1 MSTTTS
7 DLDQPETQETTP
19 ALQGN
24 SGPEGEQSPQALWT
38 QLRHELRTPLDA
50 IIGSSELLLR
60 DADGLGQADFISSLN
75 LIHSAGQQLLEIIN
89 NLLDTKK
96 FTSGDVIFNLA
107 SLVANLHYKVRIPI
121 NDVIGLSE
129 TLLENAAEQ
138 GRPDLI
144 ADLKKIQ
151 SAAEYVR
158 SYINEIIDFS
168 KIDTGLK
175 KSGAADAE
183 RLALIDQVML
193 SLRGLAQ
200 DSAAVTG
207 YESGSILVVDDNGIN
222 RDLLSRYLERQG
234 HAVQVAHNGRQALEM
249 ITTGAFD
256 LVLLDITMP
265 GLTGFQVLQH
275 LKHSETLRDL
285 PVIMISAL
293 DEMDSVVRCIEL
305 GAEDYL
311 PKPFNPVLLRN
322 RVGDFLEKK
331 RLRDLEGEQQRKLQE
346 LNTALELRSRFIRET
361 FGSYLS
367 DEIVDTIL
375 KEGGLKIEG
384 EKRRATMLMAD
395 LRGFTAISERLP
407 AKHVVAMINIYLET
421 MTEIIQK
428 YQGTIDE
435 FIGDGILVIF
445 GAPILRPDDPL
456 RAVACAVEM
465 QLAMTSVNARNR
477 QAGYPEVALGI
488 GINTGEV
495 VMGNIGSKK
504 RIKYAVV
511 GRAVNLTARIESYTV
526 GGQIFISDSTL
537 YECGD
542 ICRIDTARQ
551 VMPKGVKKP
560 LTIHE
565 VGGIGGDFQ
574 LFLPPKEEIIW
585 RELEHGLRV
594 QFTVVDW
601 KHTGELGY
609 GGAITK
615 LAPNMVEIHS
625 EVLPS
630 PLANLRISLYDPD
643 DHEISDDLY
652 GKVVAHL
659 SQSPPAF
666 LVHFTSLPPEAEA
679 FLAKFPGVFGLGKR
693 KRHFN

>member
-1 MSTTTS
+1 MLTTES
-7 DLDQPETQETTP
+7 DPGQTEIQETTP
-19 ALQGN
+19 AVQRI
-24 SGPEGEQSPQALWT
+24 SGPEGEGEQSPQALWT
-38 QLRHELRTPLDA
+38 HLRHELRTPLDA
-50 IIGSSELLLR
+50 IIGSSELLLG
-60 DADGLGQADFISSLN
+60 DANSLDQANFISKLN
-75 LIHSAGQQLLEIIN
+75 LIHSAGHQLLEIIN
-89 NLLDTKK
+89 DLLDPNK
-96 FTSGDVIFNLA
+96 FASDDVVFNLA

-121 NDVIGLSE
+121 NDVIGFSE
-129 TLLENAAEQ
+129 ALLENAAEQ
-138 GRPDLI
+138 GPPDLV

-151 SAAEYVR
+151 SAAEYVL

-168 KIDTGLK
+168 KIDAGLK
-175 KSGAADAE
+175 KSGAEDSE
-183 RLALIDQVML
+183 RLALINHVMV
-193 SLRGLAQ
+193 SLRGLTQ
-200 DSAAVTG
+200 DSAALTG

-234 HAVQVAHNGRQALEM
+234 HAVQVAHNGRKALEM
-249 ITTGAFD
+249 IATGAFD

-265 GLTGFQVLQH
+265 GLTGYQVLQH
-275 LKHSETLRDL
+275 LKHSETLRDP

-331 RLRDLEGEQQRKLQE
+331 RLRDLEVEQQRKLHE
-346 LNTALELRSRFIRET
+346 LNTALELRNRFILET

-375 KEGGLKIEG
+375 KKGGLRIKG
-384 EKRRATMLMAD
+384 EKRRATILMAD
-395 LRGFTAISERLP
+395 LRGFTSISERLP
-407 AKHVVAMINIYLET
+407 ATDVVAMINIYLET

-435 FIGDGILVIF
+435 FIGDAILVIF
-445 GAPILRPDDPL
+445 GAPILRPDDPR

-465 QLAMTSVNARNR
+465 QSAMTSVNDRNR

-495 VMGNIGSKK
+495 VMGNIGSQR

-526 GGQIFISDSTL
+526 GGQIFISESTL

-542 ICRIDTARQ
+542 ILRIDSAMK

-574 LFLPPKEEIIW
+574 LFLPPKKEITWI
-585 RELEHGLRV
+585 ELKHGLRV

-601 KHTGELGY
+601 KDTGEMGHE
-609 GGAITK
+609 GAITK
-615 LAPNMVEIHS
+615 IAHNMVEIHS
-625 EVLPS
+625 KVLPS
-630 PLANLRISLYDPD
+630 PLANLRISLCDHD

-659 SQSPPAF
+659 SESPPAF
-666 LVHFTSLPPEAEA
+666 LVHFTSLPPEAGT
-679 FLAKFPGVFGLGKR
+679 FLAKFLGDGL
-693 KRHFN
+693 N

>member
-1 MSTTTS
+1 MLLGDADDLGLADYVS
-7 DLDQPETQETTP
+7 DLNQI
-19 ALQGN
+19 L
-24 SGPEGEQSPQALWT
+24 
-38 QLRHELRTPLDA
+38 
-50 IIGSSELLLR
+50 
-60 DADGLGQADFISSLN
+60 
-75 LIHSAGQQLLEIIN
+75 SAGQQLLEIIN
-89 NLLDTKK
+89 DLLDPNQVA
-96 FTSGDVIFNLA
+96 SGDVVFNLA
-107 SLVANLHYKVRIPI
+107 SLVANLHYKVRIPL
-121 NDVIGLSE
+121 NSVIGFSE
-129 TLLENAAEQ
+129 ILLENATEQ
-138 GRPDLI
+138 GLVDLI
-144 ADLKKIQ
+144 ADLKKIH
-151 SAAEYVR
+151 SAAELFLSRV
-158 SYINEIIDFS
+158 NEIVDFS
-168 KIDTGLK
+168 KIDAGLK
-175 KSGAADAE
+175 ASGPEVSE
-183 RLALIDQVML
+183 RSSLIHRALT
-193 SLRGLAQ
+193 SLRELAP

-207 YESGSILVVDDNGIN
+207 GERGSILVVDDNEIN

-234 HAVQVAHNGRQALEM
+234 HTVRVADNGRQALEM
-249 ITTGAFD
+249 IATGAFD
-256 LVLLDITMP
+256 LVLLDIMMP
-265 GLTGFQVLQH
+265 ELNGYQVLQH
-275 LKHSETLRDL
+275 LKHSETWRDL

-293 DEMDSVVRCIEL
+293 DEIDSAVRCIEL

-311 PKPFNPVLLRN
+311 RKPFNPVLLRA
-322 RVGDFLEKK
+322 RVQACLEKK
-331 RLRDLEGEQQRKLQE
+331 RLRDLKVEQQRQLTE
-346 LNTALELRSRFIRET
+346 LNAALELRNRFIRQT

-375 KEGGLKIEG
+375 EEGGLKIGG
-384 EKRRATMLMAD
+384 EKRRATILMAD
-395 LRGFTAISERLP
+395 LRGFTSLSERLP
-407 AKHVVAMINIYLET
+407 AEDVVAMINIYLET

-445 GAPILRPDDPL
+445 GAPILRPDDPR

-465 QLAMTSVNARNR
+465 QLAMTSVNDRNR

-526 GGQIFISDSTL
+526 GGQIFISESTL
-537 YECGD
+537 DECGD
-542 ICRIDTARQ
+542 ICRIDTAMQ

-574 LFLPPKEEIIW
+574 LFLPPKKEITWI
-585 RELEHGLRV
+585 ELKQGLPV

-601 KHTGELGY
+601 KHTGELGH

-615 LAPNMVEIHS
+615 IAHNMVEIHS

-643 DHEISDDLY
+643 DHEISDELY

-659 SQSPPAF
+659 SESPPAF
-666 LVHFTSLPPEAEA
+666 LVHFTSVPPEAET
-679 FLAKFPGVFGLGKR
+679 FLAKFLGAVL
-693 KRHFN
+693 N

>member
-1 MSTTTS
+1 MSTAES
-7 DLDQPETQETTP
+7 DPGQTETQETTP
-19 ALQGN
+19 AVQRI
-24 SGPEGEQSPQALWT
+24 SGPEAEGEQSPQALWSH
-38 QLRHELRTPLDA
+38 LRQELRTPLDA
-50 IIGSSELLLR
+50 IIGYSELLLG
-60 DADGLGQADFISSLN
+60 DADGLSQADFIANLK

-89 NLLDTKK
+89 DLLDTNK
-96 FTSGDVIFNLA
+96 FASGDVVFNLA

-121 NDVIGLSE
+121 NDVIGFSA

-138 GRPDLI
+138 GRLNII

-151 SAAEYVR
+151 SAAEYIL

-168 KIDTGLK
+168 KIDAGLK
-175 KSGAADAE
+175 KSGAEDAE
-183 RLALIDQVML
+183 RLSLIDHVML

-200 DSAAVTG
+200 DSAALTG

-265 GLTGFQVLQH
+265 GLTGYQVLQH

-285 PVIMISAL
+285 PVIMIAAL

-331 RLRDLEGEQQRKLQE
+331 RLRDLEGEQQRKLHE
-346 LNTALELRSRFIRET
+346 LNTALELRNRFIRQT

-375 KEGGLKIEG
+375 EKGGLKIAG
-384 EKRRATMLMAD
+384 EKRHATILMAD
-395 LRGFTAISERLP
+395 LRGFTSISERLP
-407 AKHVVAMINIYLET
+407 AEDVVAMINIYLET

-445 GAPILRPDDPL
+445 GAPILRPDDPQ

-465 QLAMTSVNARNR
+465 QLAMTSVNERNR
-477 QAGYPEVALGI
+477 RAGYPEVALGV

-495 VMGNIGSKK
+495 VVGNIGSQK

-511 GRAVNLTARIESYTV
+511 GRTVNLTARIESYTV
-526 GGQIFISDSTL
+526 GGQIFISESTL

-542 ICRIDTARQ
+542 ILRIDSDVK

-574 LFLPPKEEIIW
+574 LFLPPEKEITWI
-585 RELEHGLRV
+585 ELKQGLPV
-594 QFTVVDW
+594 QFAVVDW
-601 KHTGELGY
+601 KHTGELGH
-609 GGAITK
+609 GGTITK
-615 LAPNMVEIHS
+615 IAPNMVEIYS

-630 PLANLRISLYDPD
+630 PLANLRISLYGPD

-652 GKVVAHL
+652 GKVVARL
-659 SQSPPAF
+659 SESPPAF
-666 LVHFTSLPPEAEA
+666 LVHFTSIPPEAEA
-679 FLAKFPGVFGLGKR
+679 FLAKFLGAVL
-693 KRHFN
+693 N

>member
-1 MSTTTS
+1 MSTSES
-7 DLDQPETQETTP
+7 DPGQTGPQETTP
-19 ALQGN
+19 AVQRVPD
-24 SGPEGEQSPQALWT
+24 PEAKDGQTPQALWAH
-38 QLRHELRTPLDA
+38 LRSELRTPLDA
-50 IIGSSELLLR
+50 IIGYSELLLGGAY
-60 DADGLGQADFISSLN
+60 DLGQADFISNLN

-89 NLLDTKK
+89 DLLDTNK
-96 FTSGDVIFNLA
+96 FASGDVVFNLA
-107 SLVANLHYKVRIPI
+107 SLVANLHYRVRMPI
-121 NDVIGLSE
+121 NDVIGVSE
-129 TLLENAAEQ
+129 TLLTNAAEQ
-138 GRPDLI
+138 GRLNLI

-151 SAAEYVR
+151 SAAEYIL
-158 SYINEIIDFS
+158 SYINEIIDFG
-168 KIDTGLK
+168 KIDAGLK
-175 KSGAADAE
+175 KEGAEDSE
-183 RLALIDQVML
+183 RLSLIDRVMI

-249 ITTGAFD
+249 IATGAFD
-256 LVLLDITMP
+256 LVLLDIAMP
-265 GLTGFQVLQH
+265 GLTGYEVLQN
-275 LKHSETLRDL
+275 LKSSETWRDL

-293 DEMDSVVRCIEL
+293 DEMDLVIRCIEL

-331 RLRDLEGEQQRKLQE
+331 RLRELEGEQQRKLHE
-346 LNTALELRSRFIRET
+346 LNTALELRNRFIRET

-375 KEGGLKIEG
+375 EKGGLKIGG
-384 EKRRATMLMAD
+384 EKRRATILMAD
-395 LRGFTAISERLP
+395 LRGFTSISERLP
-407 AKHVVAMINIYLET
+407 AKHVVAMLNIYLET

-465 QLAMTSVNARNR
+465 QLAMTSVNERNR
-477 QAGYPEVALGI
+477 RAGYPELALGV
-488 GINTGEV
+488 GINTGDV
-495 VMGNIGSKK
+495 VMGNIGSQK

-526 GGQIFISDSTL
+526 GGQIFISESTL
-537 YECGD
+537 SECGD
-542 ICRIDTARQ
+542 ICRIDTAMK

-574 LFLPPKEEIIW
+574 LFLPPKKEMTW
-585 RELEHGLRV
+585 KKLKQGLPV

-601 KHTGELGY
+601 KHTGELGH
-609 GGAITK
+609 GGTITK
-615 LAPNMVEIHS
+615 IAPNMVEIHS
-625 EVLPS
+625 EVMPS

-643 DHEISDDLY
+643 DHEITDDLY
-652 GKVVAHL
+652 GKVVTLL
-659 SQSPPAF
+659 SEPPPAF
-666 LVHFTSLPPEAEA
+666 LVHFTSVPPEAET
-679 FLAKFPGVFGLGKR
+679 FLAKFLGAAL
-693 KRHFN
+693 N

>member
-1 MSTTTS
+1 MSTTES
-7 DLDQPETQETTP
+7 DPGRTENQATTP
-19 ALQGN
+19 AVQRI
-24 SGPEGEQSPQALWT
+24 SGPEAGGEQSPQALWDH
-38 QLRHELRTPLDA
+38 LRHELRTPLDA
-50 IIGSSELLLR
+50 IISNSELLLG
-60 DADGLGQADFISSLN
+60 DTDSLGQADFIATLN
-75 LIHSAGQQLLEIIN
+75 LIHSAGQQLLEIIDD
-89 NLLDTKK
+89 LLDPNK
-96 FTSGDVIFNLA
+96 FASSDVVFNLA

-121 NDVIGLSE
+121 NDVIGFSE

-151 SAAEYVR
+151 SAAEYVL

-168 KIDTGLK
+168 KIDAGLK
-175 KSGAADAE
+175 KSGAEDAE
-183 RLALIDQVML
+183 RLSLIDHVML

-249 ITTGAFD
+249 ITTGTFD

-265 GLTGFQVLQH
+265 GLTGYQVLQH

-293 DEMDSVVRCIEL
+293 DEMDSVIRCIEL
-305 GAEDYL
+305 GAADYL

-331 RLRDLEGEQQRKLQE
+331 RLRELEAEQKQKLQE
-346 LNTALELRSRFIRET
+346 LNTALELRNRFIRET

-395 LRGFTAISERLP
+395 LRGFTSISERLP
-407 AKHVVAMINIYLET
+407 AKYVVAMINIYLET

-445 GAPILRPDDPL
+445 GAPILRPDDPR

-465 QLAMTSVNARNR
+465 QLAMTSVNSRNR
-477 QAGYPEVALGI
+477 QAGYPEIALGI

-526 GGQIFISDSTL
+526 GGQIFISESTL

-542 ICRIDTARQ
+542 ICRIDTAMQ

-574 LFLPPKEEIIW
+574 LFLPPKKEIAWI
-585 RELEHGLRV
+585 ELEQGLPV

-601 KHTGELGY
+601 KHTGELGHE
-609 GGAITK
+609 GVITK
-615 LAPNMVEIHS
+615 IAPNMVEIHS

-630 PLANLRISLYDPD
+630 PLANLRISLYGPD
-643 DHEISDDLY
+643 DQEISDELY
-652 GKVVAHL
+652 GKVVTHL
-659 SQSPPAF
+659 SESTPAF
-666 LVHFTSLPPEAEA
+666 LVHFTSVPPEAET
-679 FLAKFPGVFGLGKR
+679 FLAKFLAIAL
-693 KRHFN
+693 N